1 MKANN
6 IQKSESLQDLESQET
21 KSEVKSNA
29 KDSFIKLL
37 ELRKLCSFG
46 LFKSICA
53 KIWLLVRYLY
63 VFLKGDLLYYASS
76 LSFYTIFALL
86 PMLLI
91 VFSLVAAMPEF
102 RENLESFKNLIITNF
117 IPTHSDVFLSYMDSF
132 LQNSTKLGG
141 MGFIYAFITS
151 ILFFKNYQ
159 DIAGKIFH
167 SHTRGFWD
175 SISVYWT
182 CMTLFPLGILFSI
195 YLSTKAYAYL
205 QELGY
210 STYIAW
216 LFQLI
221 PYLVVWAVFFML
233 FKISANT
240 KISNK
245 NTLISSLITALL
257 WSICKWGFVYYVFY
271 NKAYLTLY
279 GSFSILLFL
288 FIWVYLSWAILL
300 FGMSLSRGID
310 EVFIQELES
319 QSE

>member
-1 MKANN
+1 MEEKNT
-6 IQKSESLQDLESQET
+6 QE
-21 KSEVKSNA
+21 NP
-29 KDSFIKLL
+29 KLL
-37 ELRKLCSFG
+37 RFQKLCSLG

-53 KIWLLVRYLY
+53 KIWILVRYLY

-102 RENLESFKNLIITNF
+102 KENLESFKNLIITNF

-141 MGFIYAFITS
+141 MGFIYAFVTS

-167 SHTRGFWD
+167 TKGRGFWD

-210 STYIAW
+210 SASIAW
-216 LFQLI
+216 FFQLT
-221 PYLVVWAVFFML
+221 PYLVAWAVFFML

-245 NTLISSLITALL
+245 NTLTSSLITALL

-288 FIWVYLSWAILL
+288 FIWVDLSWAILL

>member
-1 MKANN
+1 MEEKNT
-6 IQKSESLQDLESQET
+6 QE
-21 KSEVKSNA
+21 NP
-29 KDSFIKLL
+29 KLL
-37 ELRKLCSFG
+37 RFQKLCSLG

-53 KIWLLVRYLY
+53 KIWILVRYLY
-63 VFLKGDLLYYASS
+63 VFLKGDLLYYASR

-102 RENLESFKNLIITNF
+102 KENLESFKNLIITNF

-141 MGFIYAFITS
+141 MGFIYAFVTS

-167 SHTRGFWD
+167 TKGRGFWD

-210 STYIAW
+210 SASIAW
-216 LFQLI
+216 FFQLT
-221 PYLVVWAVFFML
+221 PYLVAWAVFFML

-245 NTLISSLITALL
+245 NTLTSSLITALL

-288 FIWVYLSWAILL
+288 FIWVDLSWAILL

-310 EVFIQELES
+310 EVFIKELES
-319 QSE
+319 QK

>member
-175 SISVYWT
+175 CISVYWT
-182 CMTLFPLGILFSI
+182 CMTLFPLGILCSI

-233 FKISANT
+233 FKISSNT
-240 KISNK
+240 DK
-245 NTLISSLITALL
+245 
-257 WSICKWGFVYYVFY
+257 
-271 NKAYLTLY
+271 
-279 GSFSILLFL
+279 
-288 FIWVYLSWAILL
+288 
-300 FGMSLSRGID
+300 
-310 EVFIQELES
+310 
-319 QSE
+319 

>member
-1 MKANN
+1 MEEKNT
-6 IQKSESLQDLESQET
+6 QE
-21 KSEVKSNA
+21 NP
-29 KDSFIKLL
+29 KLL
-37 ELRKLCSFG
+37 RFQKLCSLG

-53 KIWLLVRYLY
+53 KIWILVRYLY

-102 RENLESFKNLIITNF
+102 KENLESFKNLIITNF

-141 MGFIYAFITS
+141 MGFIYAFVTS

-167 SHTRGFWD
+167 TKGRGFWD

-210 STYIAW
+210 SAFVAW
-216 LFQLI
+216 FFQLT
-221 PYLVVWAVFFML
+221 PYLVAWAVFFML

-245 NTLISSLITALL
+245 NTLTSSLITALL

-271 NKAYLTLY
+271 NKVYLTLY

-310 EVFIQELES
+310 EVFIKELES

>member
-1 MKANN
+1 MEEKNT
-6 IQKSESLQDLESQET
+6 QE
-21 KSEVKSNA
+21 NP
-29 KDSFIKLL
+29 KLL
-37 ELRKLCSFG
+37 RFQKLCSLG

-53 KIWLLVRYLY
+53 KIWILVRYLY

-76 LSFYTIFALL
+76 LSFYTIFLFL
-86 PMLLI
+86 SMLLI

-102 RENLESFKNLIITNF
+102 KENLESFKNLIITNF

-141 MGFIYAFITS
+141 MGFIYAFVTS

-167 SHTRGFWD
+167 TKGRGFWD

-210 STYIAW
+210 SASIAW
-216 LFQLI
+216 FFQLT
-221 PYLVVWAVFFML
+221 PYLVAWAVFFML

-245 NTLISSLITALL
+245 NTLTSSLITALL

-310 EVFIQELES
+310 EVFIKELES
-319 QSE
+319 QK

>member
-1 MKANN
+1 MEEKNT
-6 IQKSESLQDLESQET
+6 QE
-21 KSEVKSNA
+21 NP
-29 KDSFIKLL
+29 KLL
-37 ELRKLCSFG
+37 RFQKLCSLG
-46 LFKSICA
+46 LFKSICT
-53 KIWLLVRYLY
+53 KIWILVRYLY

-102 RENLESFKNLIITNF
+102 KENLESFKNLIITNF

-141 MGFIYAFITS
+141 MGFIYAFVTS

-167 SHTRGFWD
+167 TKGRGFWD

-210 STYIAW
+210 SAFVAW
-216 LFQLI
+216 FFQLT
-221 PYLVVWAVFFML
+221 PYLVAWAVFFML

-245 NTLISSLITALL
+245 NTLTSSLITALL

-310 EVFIQELES
+310 EVFIKELES
-319 QSE
+319 QK

>member
-1 MKANN
+1 MEEKNT
-6 IQKSESLQDLESQET
+6 QE
-21 KSEVKSNA
+21 NP
-29 KDSFIKLL
+29 KLL
-37 ELRKLCSFG
+37 RFQKLCSLG

-53 KIWLLVRYLY
+53 KIWILVRYLY

-102 RENLESFKNLIITNF
+102 KENLESFKNLIITNF

-141 MGFIYAFITS
+141 MGFIYAFVTS

-167 SHTRGFWD
+167 TKGRGFWD

-210 STYIAW
+210 SAFVAW
-216 LFQLI
+216 FFQLT
-221 PYLVVWAVFFML
+221 PYLVAWAVFFML

-245 NTLISSLITALL
+245 NTLTSSLITALL

-279 GSFSILLFL
+279 GSLSILLFL

-310 EVFIQELES
+310 EVFIKELES
-319 QSE
+319 QK

>member
-1 MKANN
+1 M
-6 IQKSESLQDLESQET
+6 
-21 KSEVKSNA
+21 EVKNPQENP
-29 KDSFIKLL
+29 KLL
-37 ELRKLCSFG
+37 RFQTFFSLDL
-46 LFKSICA
+46 LKSICA
-53 KIWLLVRYLY
+53 KIWILVRYLY

-102 RENLESFKNLIITNF
+102 KENLESFKNLIITNF

-141 MGFIYAFITS
+141 MGFIYAFVTS

-167 SHTRGFWD
+167 TKGRGFWD

-210 STYIAW
+210 SASIAW
-216 LFQLI
+216 FFQLT
-221 PYLVVWAVFFML
+221 PYLVAWAVFFML

-245 NTLISSLITALL
+245 NTLTSSLITALL

-288 FIWVYLSWAILL
+288 FIWVYL
-300 FGMSLSRGID
+300 
-310 EVFIQELES
+310 
-319 QSE
+319 

>member
-1 MKANN
+1 M
-6 IQKSESLQDLESQET
+6 
-21 KSEVKSNA
+21 
-29 KDSFIKLL
+29 
-37 ELRKLCSFG
+37 
-46 LFKSICA
+46 
-53 KIWLLVRYLY
+53 RYLY

-102 RENLESFKNLIITNF
+102 KENLESFKNLIITNF

-141 MGFIYAFITS
+141 MGFIYAFVTS

-167 SHTRGFWD
+167 TKGRGFWD

-210 STYIAW
+210 SASIAW
-216 LFQLI
+216 FFQLT
-221 PYLVVWAVFFML
+221 PYLVAWAVFFML

-245 NTLISSLITALL
+245 NTLTSSLITALL

>member
-1 MKANN
+1 MEEKHT
-6 IQKSESLQDLESQET
+6 QE
-21 KSEVKSNA
+21 NP
-29 KDSFIKLL
+29 KLL
-37 ELRKLCSFG
+37 RFQTFFSLDL
-46 LFKSICA
+46 LKSICA
-53 KIWLLVRYLY
+53 KIWILVRYLY

-102 RENLESFKNLIITNF
+102 KENLESFKNLIITNF

-141 MGFIYAFITS
+141 MGFIYAFVTS

-167 SHTRGFWD
+167 TKVRGFWD
-175 SISVYWT
+175 SISIYWT

-210 STYIAW
+210 SAFVAW
-216 LFQLI
+216 FFQLT
-221 PYLVVWAVFFML
+221 PYLVAWAVFFML

-245 NTLISSLITALL
+245 NTLTSSLITALL

-310 EVFIQELES
+310 EVFIKELES

>member
-1 MKANN
+1 MEEKHT
-6 IQKSESLQDLESQET
+6 QENP
-21 KSEVKSNA
+21 K
-29 KDSFIKLL
+29 F
-37 ELRKLCSFG
+37 LRFQKLCSLG
-46 LFKSICA
+46 LFKGIC
-53 KIWLLVRYLY
+53 KKLWILVRYLY

-102 RENLESFKNLIITNF
+102 KENLESFKNLIITNF

-141 MGFIYAFITS
+141 MGFIYAFVTS

-167 SHTRGFWD
+167 TKVRGFWD
-175 SISVYWT
+175 SISIYWT

-210 STYIAW
+210 SAFVAW
-216 LFQLI
+216 FFQLT
-221 PYLVVWAVFFML
+221 PYLVAWAVFFML

-245 NTLISSLITALL
+245 NTLTSSLITALL

-310 EVFIQELES
+310 EVFIKELES